1 MSLSFRRTRTALA
14 AAATAVALLPTA
26 ADAATTPPVTLGSVR
41 CVAGGILQA
50 YPPSVMR
57 PVGASVDFRNP
68 EIVKW
73 SPDLQVARNGRWVN
87 YDTSRPFYMAFTSS
101 YGYFQTAYMP
111 SAWTSTTTNASM
123 TFVPFNGL
131 AAGRYRIRNWLYW
144 DKLGK
149 TFYANGGTCRFV

>member
-1 MSLSFRRTRTALA
+1 MPLSLRRTRIGLA
-14 AAATAVALLPTA
+14 VAAVALLPTA
-26 ADAATTPPVTLGSVR
+26 ADAATTPPLKLGSVR
-41 CVAGGILQA
+41 CLAGGTLQA
-50 YPPSVMR
+50 YPPAMMR
-57 PVGASVDFRNP
+57 PLGASVDFRNP

-73 SPDLQVARNGRWVN
+73 SPDLQIVRSGRWVN

-101 YGYFQTAYMP
+101 YGYFQTASMP

-131 AAGRYRIRNWLYW
+131 PAGSYRVRNWLFW

-149 TFYANGGTCRFV
+149 TYYANGGTCRFF